1 MATIFVAYVYRC
13 PLLLQLETDLTILI
27 QKAKDAQ
34 KKYGVH
40 AVVANELLTRRTKVI
55 VVTMEEEKIVE
66 KDALHEDLEMPL
78 VNLLQGK
85 HSDYIYGVQ
94 PNVSNVSVHS

>member
-55 VVTMEEEKIVE
+55 VVTMEEEKVVE
-66 KDALHEDLEMPL
+66 KNDIHPDLEMPL
-78 VNLLQGK
+78 VNILQGK
-85 HSDYIYGVQ
+85 HTDYINECQ
-94 PNVSNVSVHS
+94 RNVM